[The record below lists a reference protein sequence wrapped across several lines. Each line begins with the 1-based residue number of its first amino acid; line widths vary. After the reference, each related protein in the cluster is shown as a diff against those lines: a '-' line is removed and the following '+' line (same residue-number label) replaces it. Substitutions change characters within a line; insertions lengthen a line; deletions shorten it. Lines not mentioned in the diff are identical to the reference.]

1 MWFVDGFLHVVG
13 DFQEKCLI
21 FGNKREGWCEVTVVV
36 VSMADNDNKGEIRER
51 LIFGKWDE
59 GNVRREKKR
68 CGGRYTM
75 GALVFVFF

>member
-1 MWFVDGFLHVVG
+1 MGSCMWSGISKKNVWFL
-13 DFQEKCLI
+13 EI
-21 FGNKREGWCEVTVVV
+21 IKREGWCEVTVVA

-75 GALVFVFF
+75 GAFCVF

>member
-1 MWFVDGFLHVVG
+1 M
-13 DFQEKCLI
+13 
-21 FGNKREGWCEVTVVV
+21 TVVA

-51 LIFGKWDE
+51 LIFGKCDE
-59 GNVRREKKR
+59 GNECSTGGEKKKR